1 MKKTTILTF
10 FTLLSFGWLSAQSL
24 LPVRYGIKL
33 GANIANVNST
43 PNNGVENINNSSSTG
58 ILAGFYIEIPLNDQ
72 WYINPEIIYTQKGFS
87 FSYSY
92 IHDYAVNQRDLHKSS
107 NELKLG
113 YVEINP
119 TISYKAF
126 EKLSLNLGPS
136 ISYLVTKDYN
146 TSDIAENEG
155 LASHEILPIGE
166 YKEKNLD
173 VGVNI
178 GFSYYLSEDV
188 VIDGK
193 VNTSFM
199 SAGEIS
205 KITYTGSNGNS
216 IKSYIY
222 NIKNSGIA
230 LTIAYLF

>member
-10 FTLLSFGWLSAQSL
+10 FILLSFGWLSAQSL

-92 IHDYAVNQRDLHKSS
+92 VHDYAVNQRDLHKSS

-113 YVEINP
+113 YAEINP

-126 EKLSLNLGPS
+126 EKLSLNLGLSHSVEMDIPDG
-136 ISYLVTKDYN
+136 IEVKMDGNTKLAITGPDKQMIGQFASVIRSKRPPEPFKGKGIRYAVEY
-146 TSDIAENEG
+146 IIRKEG
-155 LASHEILPIGE
+155 
-166 YKEKNLD
+166 KK
-173 VGVNI
+173 
-178 GFSYYLSEDV
+178 
-188 VIDGK
+188 K
-193 VNTSFM
+193 
-199 SAGEIS
+199 
-205 KITYTGSNGNS
+205 
-216 IKSYIY
+216 
-222 NIKNSGIA
+222 
-230 LTIAYLF
+230 